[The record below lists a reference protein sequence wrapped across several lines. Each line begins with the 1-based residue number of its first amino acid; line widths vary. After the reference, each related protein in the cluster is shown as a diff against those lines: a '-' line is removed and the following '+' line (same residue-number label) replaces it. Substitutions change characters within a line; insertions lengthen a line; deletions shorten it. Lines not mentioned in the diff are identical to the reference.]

1 MNHKRTAILFVV
13 VLLLVSIVGSYAFN
27 VSEKLSSVLAA
38 TTSAKPVPADTTGP
52 LHATKE
58 DASDL
63 SWVYPGGFLS
73 FFMNETKG
81 YREITMK
88 FYVWEGKDAE
98 FLVLFGIEGP
108 KGSASFI
115 VDQFTV
121 LRTNYEGVVKTYDVH
136 GSTIEVRARSL
147 DAVDNSRVILWFYMT
162 T

>member
-1 MNHKRTAILFVV
+1 MSHKKTAILIVV
-13 VLLLVSIVGSYAFN
+13 VLLLVSIVGTYAFGAAN
-27 VSEKLSSVLAA
+27 ISS
-38 TTSAKPVPADTTGP
+38 KPVPTNVGW
-52 LHATKE
+52 LHTTKE

-63 SWVYPGGFLS
+63 SWVYPGGFLT
-73 FFMNETKG
+73 FFRNETKG

-108 KGSASFI
+108 KGSTTFV

-121 LRTNYEGVVKTYDVH
+121 LRTNNEGFVKTYPVQ
-136 GSTIEVRARSL
+136 GSVIEVRARSL

>member
-13 VLLLVSIVGSYAFN
+13 ALLLVSIVGSYAFN
-27 VSEKLSSVLAA
+27 ISEKLSSVFAA
-38 TTSAKPVPADTTGP
+38 STSAKPVPVNAES

-108 KGSASFI
+108 KGSTSFV

-121 LRTNYEGVVKTYDVH
+121 LRTNYEGVVKTYAVQ